1 MFTVRLYHVHNEV
14 AAVLVVPPAAAAA
27 TTALVAHLARLCLSG
42 DLFAPD
48 ELVQDLFLDGR
59 VSGFSPVQITPTVN
73 TNRISCM

>member
-1 MFTVRLYHVHNEV
+1 MSDASIVSEIT
-14 AAVLVVPPAAAAA
+14 
-27 TTALVAHLARLCLSG
+27 
-42 DLFAPD
+42 D